1 MFGPDTYSKEQFV
14 QYYLGISIPF
24 ASEEELSAIEASPE
38 FAEMPVYPYYGSL
51 RKIGDVMVV
60 KLS

>member
-1 MFGPDTYSKEQFV
+1 M
-14 QYYLGISIPF
+14 QYYLGFTVLF
-24 ASEEELSAIEASPE
+24 ASEEERSAIEASPE